1 LIAFVSDAA
10 MDFTPTDFD
19 IPLTAAQQAYL
30 KKELALISLRCSG
43 ASKSMG

>member
-1 LIAFVSDAA
+1 MRFFCDPSLIAFVSDAA

-30 KKELALISLRCSG
+30 KKENWR
-43 ASKSMG
+43 